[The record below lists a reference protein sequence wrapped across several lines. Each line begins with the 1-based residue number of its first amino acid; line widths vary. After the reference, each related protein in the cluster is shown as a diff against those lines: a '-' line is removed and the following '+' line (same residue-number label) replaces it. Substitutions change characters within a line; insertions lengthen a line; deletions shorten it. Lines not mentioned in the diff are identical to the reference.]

1 MPVAWV
7 TSSFVL
13 PAKMI
18 SYMKNL
24 RKRNICKKGLTIF
37 LWNTVETRIAWKISD
52 AMTSIVNY
60 SLVACVVQSWMLYL
74 GGFISFLDFTS
85 TTLFRSTISKNV
97 HPTEVGRVYSVLGI
111 FQALIP
117 LATGT
122 IFNTIYRYSQIGRN
136 MNVTTIY
143 WPFLITG
150 KLFKTLLL
158 RCST

>member
-1 MPVAWV
+1 
-7 TSSFVL
+7 
-13 PAKMI
+13 
-18 SYMKNL
+18 
-24 RKRNICKKGLTIF
+24 
-37 LWNTVETRIAWKISD
+37 
-52 AMTSIVNY
+52 MTSIVNY

-122 IFNTIYRYSQIGRN
+122 IFNTLYRCLQMSRN
-136 MNVTTIY
+136 MNIA
-143 WPFLITG
+143 I
-150 KLFKTLLL
+150 LFIHSFSLQENCSRRSCYSVLPSHCYKMLDVPAIIRSGQLVQKN
-158 RCST
+158 CSTFKN